1 MKAVELFAG
10 AGGLALGTAHSG
22 FSHHAVL
29 EWNHDA
35 CQTIRANQNRGLAPV
50 NLWPLHEVDVNYF
63 DFKSLGKVDLIS
75 GGPPCQPFSVGGKH
89 KGPSDNRNLF
99 HELVRAVRETRPK
112 AILIENVRGLLRP
125 AFTSFFEYIL
135 LQLRFPELAKHDG
148 EEWKS
153 HLNRL
158 EKHQTRGG
166 KSGISYNLVFQCLNA
181 ADYGVPQKR
190 HRVFIV
196 GFRSDLRISWSFPIP
211 THSQDALLYAKY
223 ISGDYWDEHKVPTN
237 KRVNMPVNLQGKIKR
252 LKSSIFPPTESRWLT
267 VRDALQGLPE
277 PTIQNSYGIA
287 NHTLNPG
294 ARAYNGHT
302 GSPHDEPAKALK
314 AGDHGVP
321 GGENMLAYSDGTVRY
336 FTVRESA
343 RLQTFPD
350 TYHFNGSWSESMR
363 QLGNAVP
370 VRLAQTVAESIYAR
384 LL

>member
-1 MKAVELFAG
+1 MSVEL
-10 AGGLALGTAHSG
+10 
-22 FSHHAVL
+22 
-29 EWNHDA
+29 
-35 CQTIRANQNRGLAPV
+35 
-50 NLWPLHEVDVNYF
+50 
-63 DFKSLGKVDLIS
+63 
-75 GGPPCQPFSVGGKH
+75 
-89 KGPSDNRNLF
+89 
-99 HELVRAVRETRPK
+99 TR
-112 AILIENVRGLLRP
+112 RP
-125 AFTSFFEYIL
+125 ASEAIC
-135 LQLRFPELAKHDG
+135 R
-148 EEWKS
+148 
-153 HLNRL
+153 
-158 EKHQTRGG
+158 
-166 KSGISYNLVFQCLNA
+166 
-181 ADYGVPQKR
+181 
-190 HRVFIV
+190 
-196 GFRSDLRISWSFPIP
+196 
-211 THSQDALLYAKY
+211 
-223 ISGDYWDEHKVPTN
+223 
-237 KRVNMPVNLQGKIKR
+237 
-252 LKSSIFPPTESRWLT
+252 FPPTESRWLT